1 MQSRFYV
8 LLALCALSLFPV
20 SGIASGGRPSP
31 RDPDAGIHASERGIP
46 LRTFART
53 YGFQRMN
60 ETERTYEMRGQV
72 FTLRGETGG
81 RRVWLNDVM
90 IWLNQ
95 PVLVRQGHWSFSE
108 VDLEKTLRPILQPTR
123 FLGGAG
129 HQVVVLDPGH
139 GGKDAGAVSAAGLT
153 EKAVCLDISLRVR
166 RHLSAAGYTVYLTRH
181 QDQYLSLEE
190 RPRRA
195 AAWNADVFVSIHANA
210 STNISASGI
219 ETFVL
224 AIPGEVSTNHSTQ
237 AQPSQL
243 AHPGNAFDEANM
255 ALGFALQR
263 SMLAATGAEDRG
275 VRRARFSVLRDS
287 PAPAALVEVGFLSNP
302 AEAAKLAAAAHRE
315 RLAQSI
321 AQGIDLYLREVRRAA
336 LLAADSPQRSFQP

>member
-1 MQSRFYV
+1 MQSRFHAF
-8 LLALCALSLFPV
+8 LTLCAFCLFPAT
-20 SGIASGGRPSP
+20 GCASGGRPPP
-31 RDPDAGIHASERGIP
+31 RDPGPHASEPGTP
-46 LRTFART
+46 LRTFARSF
-53 YGFQRMN
+53 GFSRMN
-60 ETERTYEMRGQV
+60 ETERTFEMRGQV
-72 FTLRGETGG
+72 FTLRGEKGG
-81 RRVWLNDVM
+81 RRVWVNDVM
-90 IWLNQ
+90 IWLNR
-95 PVLVRQGHWSFSE
+95 PVAVRQGHWSFAE
-108 VDLEKTLRPILQPTR
+108 VDVEKTLRPILHPTR

-139 GGKDAGAVSAAGLT
+139 GGKDSGAVSAAGLT

-181 QDQYLSLEE
+181 QDQFLTLDE

-195 AAWNADVFVSIHANA
+195 GAWNADVFVSIHANS
-210 STNISASGI
+210 STNTSASGI

-224 AIPGEVSTNHSTQ
+224 ALPGEVSTNHSTQ

-263 SMLAATGAEDRG
+263 SMLAAAGAEDRG
-275 VRRARFSVLRDS
+275 VRRARFSVLRDA
-287 PAPAALVEVGFLSNP
+287 PAPAALVEVGFLSHP
-302 AEAAKLAAAAHRE
+302 AEAAQLAAAAHRE

-336 LLAADSPQRSFQP
+336 LHAAEASQR